1 MSTPESDVASAA
13 PAPVT
18 ERHEKSTAKPG
29 DGPGT
34 NASATDHAETRRLA
48 LRGSVYTLGGYAA
61 AQLVRLASNLLL
73 SRLLSPDDFG
83 LTRIPNVVLLG
94 VHLLSDIGIGT
105 AIIQSKRGDDPRVID
120 TAFSLQ
126 ALRGVYVFL
135 AVSVLG
141 FPLAW
146 WYGQPDYRWMMPLA
160 GATALFDGLSAMA
173 LFTANRALRLGRITV
188 IELASA
194 VAAATTMGITAYLT
208 QSVASLLLGGLAAG
222 AVRLVLSH
230 FWLEGARFEFA
241 WDDEARKEIL
251 SFGRWVF
258 ASTALTF
265 VSMNVDSL
273 SLGTLVPPADLGL
286 YAIAL
291 MLASLPREV
300 VNQLT
305 QRVYYPVVSRVI
317 REHGDI
323 AQVRDLR
330 MKLCMLLVV
339 PVGCTVGA
347 SIPVIGFL
355 YDDRYTSA
363 GPLMAILSVGTWFS
377 ILEMTYGAIT
387 LARGEPRFIT
397 YGTAAKTV
405 LFAAAVLPV
414 FHAFGVEGVAAL
426 VSVSTLALVVAL
438 SFSARAAGV
447 AMIGIDVVM
456 TVSVLGCAAAAY
468 FLHRGIEAATG
479 SSLAGIVA
487 IAVLALGVPGGL
499 VATKRVRLLS

>member
-1 MSTPESDVASAA
+1 MSAPETESALPADVGSDASAA
-13 PAPVT
+13 HAEAVKAD
-18 ERHEKSTAKPG
+18 R
-29 DGPGT
+29 
-34 NASATDHAETRRLA
+34 AETRRLA
-48 LRGSVYTLGGYAA
+48 LRGSAFTLGGYAA
-61 AQLVRLASNLLL
+61 SQLVRLGSNLLL

-135 AVSVLG
+135 AVSILG

-173 LFTANRALRLGRITV
+173 LFTANRALRLGRITL
-188 IELASA
+188 IELAA
-194 VAAATTMGITAYLT
+194 AIAAALTMGVTAWLT
-208 QSVASLLLGGLAAG
+208 GSVASLLVGGLAAG
-222 AVRLVLSH
+222 SVRLVLSH
-230 FWLEGARFEFA
+230 AWLPDARFEFA
-241 WDDEARKEIL
+241 WDEAARKEIL

-273 SLGTLVPPADLGL
+273 SLGTLVSPADLGL

-317 REHGDI
+317 REHADI

-330 MKLCMLLVV
+330 MKLCLLLVV
-339 PVGCTVGA
+339 PVGCTVGV

-355 YDDRYTSA
+355 YDDRYAAA
-363 GPLMAILSVGTWFS
+363 GPLMAILSIGTWFS

-397 YGTAAKTV
+397 YGTAAKT
-405 LFAAAVLPV
+405 LIFAALVVPV
-414 FHAFGVEGVAAL
+414 FRAFGVEGVAAL
-426 VSVSTLALVVAL
+426 VSASTLALVVAL
-438 SFSARAAGV
+438 AFSARAAGV
-447 AMIGIDVVM
+447 AMIAVDVAM
-456 TVSVLGCAAAAY
+456 TVTMLACAAGAY
-468 FLHRGIEAATG
+468 ALHRVVEAQTG
-479 SSLAGIVA
+479 SSLLA
-487 IAVLALGVPGGL
+487 ILLLAVLALGIPGGL
-499 VATKRVRLLS
+499 LATKRVRLLA

>member
-1 MSTPESDVASAA
+1 MTAPPIDAASAA
-13 PAPVT
+13 SPSVDGAT
-18 ERHEKSTAKPG
+18 AAERAEAV
-29 DGPGT
+29 
-34 NASATDHAETRRLA
+34 SADRAETRRLA
-48 LRGSVYTLGGYAA
+48 LRGSIYTLGGYAA

-135 AVSVLG
+135 AVSILG

-146 WYGQPDYRWMMPLA
+146 WYGQPDYQWMMPVA

-194 VAAATTMGITAYLT
+194 IAAAVTMGLTAWLT
-208 QSVASLLLGGLAAG
+208 RSVASLLVGGLASG
-222 AVRLVLSH
+222 LVRLLLSH
-230 FWLEGARFEFA
+230 FWLPDARFRFA
-241 WDDEARKEIL
+241 WDETARKEIL

-273 SLGTLVPPADLGL
+273 SLGTLVEPADLGL

-330 MKLCMLLVV
+330 MKLCMLLVI
-339 PVGCTVGA
+339 PVGCTVGV
-347 SIPVIGFL
+347 SVPVIGFL
-355 YDDRYTSA
+355 YDDRYTAA
-363 GPLMAILSVGTWFS
+363 GPLMAILSIGTWFS

-397 YGTAAKTV
+397 YGTAAKTL
-405 LFAAAVLPV
+405 LFAVLVVPV
-414 FHAFGVEGVAAL
+414 FRAFGVEGVAAL
-426 VSVSTLALVVAL
+426 VSASTLALVVAL

-447 AMIGIDVVM
+447 AMFGIDVAM
-456 TVSVLGCAAAAY
+456 TATMLGCAAGAY
-468 FLHRGIEAATG
+468 FIERGVEAATG
-479 SSLAGIVA
+479 SALAGIV
-487 IAVLALGVPGGL
+487 VLAGIALGVPGTL

>member
-1 MSTPESDVASAA
+1 MSAPETDAAAPESAGAA
-13 PAPVT
+13 DPDDAVKAD
-18 ERHEKSTAKPG
+18 R
-29 DGPGT
+29 
-34 NASATDHAETRRLA
+34 AETRRLA

-61 AQLVRLASNLLL
+61 SQLVRLASNLLL

-83 LTRIPNVVLLG
+83 LTRIPNVVLVG

-135 AVSVLG
+135 AVSILG

-173 LFTANRALRLGRITV
+173 LFTANRALRFGRITM

-194 VAAATTMGITAYLT
+194 VAAAVTMGITAWLT
-208 QSVASLLLGGLAAG
+208 GSVASLLVGGIAAG

-230 FWLEGARFEFA
+230 FWLPGARFRFA
-241 WDDEARKEIL
+241 WDATARKEIL

-273 SLGTLVPPADLGL
+273 SLGTLVEPADLGL
-286 YAIAL
+286 YSIAL

-317 REHGDI
+317 REHSDV
-323 AQVRDLR
+323 APVRDLR

-355 YDDRYTSA
+355 YDERYAAA

-397 YGTAAKTV
+397 YGTAAKTL
-405 LFAAAVLPV
+405 LFAAAVVPV
-414 FHAFGVEGVAAL
+414 FRAFGVEGVAAL
-426 VSVSTLALVVAL
+426 LSTSTLALVVAL

-447 AMIGIDVVM
+447 AMFGIDILM
-456 TVSVLGCAAAAY
+456 TLAVIGCAAGAY
-468 FLHRGIEAATG
+468 FLHGIVEAETG
-479 SSLAGIVA
+479 SSLAGIIVL
-487 IAVLALGVPGGL
+487 AVIALGVPGTL
-499 VATKRVRLLS
+499 LATKRVRLLS